1 MRLFTHLSKSVC
13 VVIVQI
19 LQGSHVTEVPCVF
32 YGESRSKQKEEG
44 QGRKGDNWLQGSLEK
59 PMLFY
64 IYIKLHIIHE
74 YVFI

>member
-32 YGESRSKQKEEG
+32 YGESRSKQEEKE
-44 QGRKGDNWLQGSLEK
+44 QGRKGDS
-59 PMLFY
+59 
-64 IYIKLHIIHE
+64 
-74 YVFI
+74 